1 MIDRSMSY
9 EHYIDTI
16 CCIVSGTLSLLR
28 RTKPY
33 LNFYSALR
41 FYNCCVNKYFIYCSA
56 AWGNCFRSVLGV
68 YSLMPTSLR
77 LFFSLFLK
85 LKWIPFFDLIKYR
98 KIFMLFSILLNPN
111 APNCLG
117 KRFQFLSDSRKL
129 ENCNRLLRLPL
140 NKVIHSF
147 IHSYSTMSLEIEYGY
162 VEKKSWGSTLR

>member
-1 MIDRSMSY
+1 MIDRSRSY

-41 FYNCCVNKYFIYCSA
+41 LYNCCVKKYFIYCSA

-68 YSLMPTSLR
+68 YSSMPTSLR

-85 LKWIPFFDLIKYR
+85 LKWISPFLISLNTGNFLCFSAFSLIR
-98 KIFMLFSILLNPN
+98 MLLIAS
-111 APNCLG
+111 G
-117 KRFQFLSDSRKL
+117 KDFNFFLIRVS
-129 ENCNRLLRLPL
+129 
-140 NKVIHSF
+140 
-147 IHSYSTMSLEIEYGY
+147 
-162 VEKKSWGSTLR
+162 